1 MTATATSMMKGFLTT
16 ANLCVTISTATK
28 QSNSNQTENSALT
41 NVRNVRLFGRS
52 REHQRQ
58 CSPYQKPAINFVTR
72 KFGKRPLLNREELT
86 AKVNALA
93 NHAIEVVTK
102 QVEASYDLNVE
113 VSSEEQV
120 IEDDVI
126 ENSTTS
132 RVRPPIKQQL
142 PATQDITPLPV
153 EPSPPLSFVNPVKFL
168 EDVRKIEVNG
178 CDKVDKITGPE
189 VGDLIEKTKE
199 LAIEGQL

>member
-1 MTATATSMMKGFLTT
+1 MKVTATANSMVKGFLTT

-28 QSNSNQTENSALT
+28 QSKSNQMENSTLT
-41 NVRNVRLFGRS
+41 NMRLFGRS

-58 CSPYQKPAINFVTR
+58 CSPYQKPAINFVMR
-72 KFGKRPLLNREELT
+72 KFGKRPLPNREELA
-86 AKVNALA
+86 AKVNAFA
-93 NHAIEVVTK
+93 NHAIEVVMK
-102 QVEASYDLNVE
+102 QVEASYNLNVE
-113 VSSEEQV
+113 VTSSEEQV
-120 IEDDVI
+120 IEDDAV
-126 ENSTTS
+126 ENSSTS

-153 EPSPPLSFVNPVKFL
+153 EPSPPLSFVDPVKFL

-178 CDKVDKITGPE
+178 CDKVDKVTGLE